1 MRRQDEFF
9 CPSKLP
15 YFLCK
20 SPLRFFV
27 TLALSASSVSAGCK
41 REAPSEATVKVAA
54 AADLAFAFKDVA
66 TAFEKKTGK
75 KVTFTFGST
84 GNLAKQIDEGA
95 KYDLFAAANVSYV
108 DEVVRAGA
116 CDGATR
122 APYALGRIVVWWK
135 DDAARAGSEPKS
147 LADLADARFV
157 RIAIANPE
165 HAPYGQAAQQAL
177 ASAGVWDAVK
187 PKLVYGENVQQ
198 TLKYAQ
204 TGNVEAA
211 IVALSLA
218 TVTEG
223 GHYFAI
229 EDAMHKPIE
238 QVLVVCSRG
247 GSTQGGKDFAAFA
260 LSSEGRPIMRRF
272 GFLLPGESVTKAP

>member
-1 MRRQDEFF
+1 MDRKTQRQEE
-9 CPSKLP
+9 L
-15 YFLCK
+15 
-20 SPLRFFV
+20 
-27 TLALSASSVSAGCK
+27 ASSKTPSRLLAFLLIPLSMLAACK
-41 REAPSEATVKVAA
+41 REAPADATVKVAA

-108 DEVVRAGA
+108 DEVVKAGA
-116 CDGATR
+116 CDPSTK
-122 APYALGRIVVWWK
+122 APYARGRVVVWWRSEGAV
-135 DDAARAGSEPKS
+135 AAPKS
-147 LADLADARFV
+147 VADLADARFV
-157 RIAIANPE
+157 KIAIANPE
-165 HAPYGQAAQQAL
+165 HAPYGQAAEQAL
-177 ASAGVWDAVK
+177 VTAGVWDAVK

-218 TVTEG
+218 MVTEG
-223 GHYFAI
+223 GQYLAI
-229 EDAMHKPIE
+229 DDAMHKPIE
-238 QVLVVCSRG
+238 QALVVCTRG
-247 GSTQGGKDFAAFA
+247 GNAQGGRDFAAFTQSA
-260 LSSEGRPIMRRF
+260 EGRPIMRRF
-272 GFLLPGESVTKAP
+272 GFLLPGESMTRAP

>member
-1 MRRQDEFF
+1 VGRPDEFF

-20 SPLRFFV
+20 SHLRFSA
-27 TLALSASSVSAGCK
+27 TLALWASLGGMGCK
-41 REAPSEATVKVAA
+41 REAPADATVKVAA

-66 TAFEKKTGK
+66 TVFEKKTGK

-108 DEVVRAGA
+108 DEVVKAGA

-135 DDAARAGSEPKS
+135 DGAAFGGAPRS

-165 HAPYGQAAQQAL
+165 HAPYGLAAQQAL
-177 ASAGVWDAVK
+177 TSAGVWDAVK
-187 PKLVYGENVQQ
+187 PRLVYGENVQQ

-223 GHYFAI
+223 GRYFAI
-229 EDAMHKPIE
+229 EDALHKPIE
-238 QVLVVCSRG
+238 QALVVCSRG
-247 GSTQGGKDFAAFA
+247 GNARGGKDFAAFV
-260 LSSEGRPIMRRF
+260 SSPEGRPIMKRF
-272 GFLLPGESVTKAP
+272 GFLLPGETVTKAP